1 VVSLPLWNVS
11 ARSFPT
17 LESRPNDACQ
27 DAQET
32 DNDEITG
39 RHKKRRRLQSLFGYQ
54 ATPHHRSDSDSG
66 EDQLARYIELIN
78 REDLD
83 ADDQFDACFR
93 SEFDK
98 LWPLFSRLWCV
109 PATSAPV
116 ERIFSQSGIIMRP
129 HRAKMSDELLET
141 IMFLKCYNWFN
152 DFAQTALQF
161 FCHTGIQ
168 SLPMFTLPFV
178 LKNGYFRHFSKKFAQ
193 FDILTIGKT
202 FLYDNS
208 LQKSTNTIYDL
219 CCMNSFT

>member
-1 VVSLPLWNVS
+1 MVGLPLWNVS

-17 LESRPNDACQ
+17 LERRPNDACQ

-141 IMFLKCYNWFN
+141 IMFLKCNNWFCSN
-152 DFAQTALQF
+152 CSTILMSYWHSIVAN
-161 FCHTGIQ
+161 GYI
-168 SLPMFTLPFV
+168 TLHMAPFV
-178 LKNGYFRHFSKKFAQ
+178 LKKMAISDIFRK
-193 FDILTIGKT
+193 
-202 FLYDNS
+202 
-208 LQKSTNTIYDL
+208 
-219 CCMNSFT
+219 NSFNLTY